1 MCVIAETI
9 YIRLRNRFYTQVDET
24 ITIGKLAQVIA
35 PNQLKDQICR
45 LPQYTITKE
54 DSSYVV
60 IDAMDVIDTIHTHF
74 PHVDIQTVGPSQTV
88 LEVKSKKRKVRP
100 LFISLV
106 WILLFI
112 GAALTIMNFH
122 EDVAMGD
129 VHQKIYQLI
138 TGEKKEKPLIIQ
150 IPYSLGV
157 GIGMVLFFNHLFK
170 KKFNEEPSPLEVEI
184 FKYQQDLDQFIVI
197 QEKRKRETKPDVD

>member
-1 MCVIAETI
+1 MNAQTI
-9 YIRLRNRFYTQVDET
+9 YIRLRNRFHAQVDET
-24 ITIGKLAQVIA
+24 ITVGKLAQLIA
-35 PNQLKDQICR
+35 PIDLKDQICE

-74 PHVDIQTVGPSQTV
+74 PHVDIQTVGPAQTV
-88 LEVKSKKRKVRP
+88 IEVKLNRRKVGA
-100 LFISLV
+100 LFITLV
-106 WILLFI
+106 WLLLFI

-138 TGEKKEKPLIIQ
+138 TGEKSKKPLIIQ

-184 FKYQQDLDQFIVI
+184 FKYQQDLDQFIII
-197 QEKRKRETKPDVD
+197 QEKMKRETKPDVD

>member
-106 WILLFI
+106 WLLLFI

-138 TGEKKEKPLIIQ
+138 TGEKNEKPLIIQ